1 MACFGTIAD
10 YNPEFIWSSG
20 TASVSWYLHSVQY
33 RCKSVC
39 FLVHCKAEPS
49 RHLNPLTLAS
59 LSCFP
64 SSSSTPFPCLCL
76 CNCQC
81 SFSVFFFILLIYLFI
96 YFFFFWAVKLI
107 IPSAW
112 GDFST
117 STWSIRPT
125 TGCRSRSTPLR
136 VRRNL
141 FWQLSRD
148 GNLHGLGMSHTMTA
162 SPKPSFRAPWRVG
175 IAVVGRR
182 NARWTT
188 SKSGHPCP
196 CLNCPQGPPAGKSG
210 RGSLLNQPSCP
221 PMSHSVKGLNW
232 TDKLISEHL

>member
-1 MACFGTIAD
+1 MACFGIIAD

-20 TASVSWYLHSVQY
+20 TASVSWCLHSVQY

-64 SSSSTPFPCLCL
+64 SSSTTLFPCLCL

-148 GNLHGLGMSHTMTA
+148 GNLHASGLSHA
-162 SPKPSFRAPWRVG
+162 E
-175 IAVVGRR
+175 
-182 NARWTT
+182 WTEAWDSHKHQIPGLSYNWWGFQVWDTLQDSTGNSSIDKAET
-188 SKSGHPCP
+188 S
-196 CLNCPQGPPAGKSG
+196 LD
-210 RGSLLNQPSCP
+210 
-221 PMSHSVKGLNW
+221 W
-232 TDKLISEHL
+232 